1 MAMRLLDLR
10 DRLRAHIRA
19 RIDRREL
26 TGLSLSRQAG
36 LQQAH
41 LSNFLNARRG
51 LSLESMDRLL
61 DALQI
66 GVLDLVNEAEIERR
80 VPRPPAGAGL
90 ESVAIVSVEHAARL
104 ARFRPEQV
112 GGTVTFRKAFL
123 RRLRAHDVCNRGDW
137 LRFVSV
143 KLDRNMVRGMF
154 PRGPT
159 GATLLV
165 DRHYTSLDPYRQH
178 HPNLYAVR
186 LHSRCAVGYV
196 SLAGDHLVLRPRNP
210 ELPVELARINR
221 TRSYSDYMV
230 GRVCHVALEV

>member
-1 MAMRLLDLR
+1 MRFLDLQ

-26 TGLSLSRQAG
+26 TGVMLSLQAG
-36 LQQAH
+36 LQQGH

-66 GVLDLVNEAEIERR
+66 GVLDLVDAQEIEQR
-80 VPRPPAGAGL
+80 VLRPSATGL
-90 ESVAIVSVEHAARL
+90 ESVAVISVEHAARL
-104 ARFRPEQV
+104 ARFSPEQV
-112 GGTVTFRKAFL
+112 GGTVNFRKAFL
-123 RRLRAHDVCNRGDW
+123 RRLRPNDVCNRGDW

-143 KLDRNMVRGMF
+143 KLDRKNVRAVF
-154 PRGPT
+154 ARSAA

-165 DRHYTSLDPYRQH
+165 DRHYTSLDPYRRFQ
-178 HPNLYAVR
+178 PNLYAVR

-221 TRSYSDYMV
+221 ARSYCDYIV
-230 GRVCHVALEV
+230 GRVCHVAIEV

>member
-1 MAMRLLDLR
+1 MRFLDLQ

-26 TGLSLSRQAG
+26 TGVMLSLQAG
-36 LQQAH
+36 LQQGH

-66 GVLDLVNEAEIERR
+66 SVLDLADVEVIERR
-80 VPRPPAGAGL
+80 VLRPSAGL
-90 ESVAIVSVEHAARL
+90 ESVAVISVEDAARL
-104 ARFRPEQV
+104 ARFTPEQV
-112 GGTVTFRKAFL
+112 GGTVNFRKAFL
-123 RRLRAHDVCNRGDW
+123 RRLRPNDVCNRGDW

-143 KLDRNMVRGMF
+143 KLDRKMVRAVF
-154 PRGPT
+154 ARSAA

-165 DRHYTSLDPYRQH
+165 DRHYTSLDPYRRFQ
-178 HPNLYAVR
+178 PNLYAVR
-186 LHSRCAVGYV
+186 LHSGCAVGYV

-221 TRSYSDYMV
+221 ARSYCDYVV
-230 GRVCHVALEV
+230 GRVCHVAIEV

>member
-1 MAMRLLDLR
+1 MRLLEFQ

-26 TGLSLSRQAG
+26 TGVSLSLQAG
-36 LQQAH
+36 LRQGH

-66 GVLDLVNEAEIERR
+66 SVLDLVDAEEIERR
-80 VPRPPAGAGL
+80 ALCPPAAAGL
-90 ESVAIVSVEHAARL
+90 ESIAIVSVEHAARL
-104 ARFRPEQV
+104 ARFTPEQV
-112 GGTVTFRKAFL
+112 GGTVSFRKAFL
-123 RRLRAHDVCNRGDW
+123 RRLRPNDVCNRGDW

-143 KLDRNMVRGMF
+143 KLDPRAVRATF
-154 PRGPT
+154 ARSAA

-165 DRHYTSLDPYRQH
+165 DRHYTALDPYRQH

-186 LHSRCAVGYV
+186 LHSGCAVGYV
-196 SLAGDHLVLRPRNP
+196 SLAGDHLVVRPRNP
-210 ELPVELARINR
+210 QLPVEVTRINR
-221 TRSYSDYMV
+221 TRSYSDYVV

>member
-1 MAMRLLDLR
+1 MRLLDLQ

-19 RIDRREL
+19 RIDRREW
-26 TGLSLSRQAG
+26 TGVSLSREAG
-36 LQQAH
+36 LQQGH

-61 DALQI
+61 DALRI
-66 GVLDLVNEAEIERR
+66 GVLDLVDADEIARR
-80 VPRPPAGAGL
+80 VPRAPAGAGL
-90 ESVAIVSVEHAARL
+90 ESVAVVSVEHAARL
-104 ARFRPEQV
+104 PRFTPQQV
-112 GGTVTFRKAFL
+112 GGTVSFRKAFL
-123 RRLRAHDVCNRGDW
+123 RRLRPHDVCHRGDW

-143 KLDRNMVRGMF
+143 KLDRDTVQVMF

-165 DRHYTSLDPYRQH
+165 DRHYTSLTPYRRH

-196 SLAGDHLVLRPRNP
+196 TPAGDHLVLRPGNP
-210 ELPVELARINR
+210 DLPVELARINR
-221 TRSYSDYMV
+221 TRSYSDYIV

>member
-1 MAMRLLDLR
+1 MRLLELQ

-26 TGLSLSRQAG
+26 TGVSLSGQAG
-36 LQQAH
+36 VRQGH

-61 DALQI
+61 EALQI
-66 GVLDLVNEAEIERR
+66 EVLDLAEADEIERR
-80 VPRPPAGAGL
+80 VLRPPAGAGL

-104 ARFRPEQV
+104 PRFTPEQV
-112 GGTVTFRKAFL
+112 GGAVSFRKAFL
-123 RRLRAHDVCNRGDW
+123 RRLRPHDVCNRGDW

-143 KLDRNMVRGMF
+143 KLDRDTVRAMF
-154 PRGPT
+154 ARSAT

-165 DRHYTSLDPYRQH
+165 DRHYTSLDPYRRRQ
-178 HPNLYAVR
+178 PNLYAVR
-186 LHSRCAVGYV
+186 LRSRCAVGYV
-196 SLAGDHLVLRPRNP
+196 SLVGDHLVLRPRNP

-221 TRSYSDYMV
+221 TRSYSDYVV

>member
-1 MAMRLLDLR
+1 MRFLDLQ

-26 TGLSLSRQAG
+26 TGVSLSLQAG

-66 GVLDLVNEAEIERR
+66 SALDLVDADEIERR
-80 VPRPPAGAGL
+80 ALRPPPRDGL
-90 ESVAIVSVEHAARL
+90 ESVAIVSLEHAARL
-104 ARFRPEQV
+104 ARFTPEQV
-112 GGTVTFRKAFL
+112 GGTVSFRKAFL
-123 RRLRAHDVCNRGDW
+123 RRLQPNDVCHRSDW
-137 LRFVSV
+137 LRFISV
-143 KLDRNMVRGMF
+143 KLDRSTVRAVF
-154 PRGPT
+154 ARSAA

-165 DRHYTSLDPYRQH
+165 DRHYTSLAPYRRHQ
-178 HPNLYAVR
+178 PNLYAVR

-221 TRSYSDYMV
+221 TRSYSDYVV
-230 GRVCHVALEV
+230 GRVCHVAIEV

>member
-1 MAMRLLDLR
+1 MRFLDLQ

-26 TGLSLSRQAG
+26 TGVSLSLQAG
-36 LQQAH
+36 LQQGH

-66 GVLDLVNEAEIERR
+66 SVLDLVDAEEIERR
-80 VPRPPAGAGL
+80 VMRPSAAGL
-90 ESVAIVSVEHAARL
+90 ESVAVISVEDAARL
-104 ARFRPEQV
+104 ARFTPEQV
-112 GGTVTFRKAFL
+112 GGTVNFRRAFL
-123 RRLRAHDVCNRGDW
+123 RRLRPNDVCNRGGW

-143 KLDRNMVRGMF
+143 KLDRKMVRAVF
-154 PRGPT
+154 ARSAA

-165 DRHYTSLDPYRQH
+165 DRHYTSLAPYRRH
-178 HPNLYAVR
+178 EPNLYAVR
-186 LHSRCAVGYV
+186 LHSNCAVGYV

-221 TRSYSDYMV
+221 SRNYSDYVV
-230 GRVCHVALEV
+230 GRVCHVAIEV

>member
-1 MAMRLLDLR
+1 MRFLDLQ

-26 TGLSLSRQAG
+26 TGVGLSLQAG
-36 LQQAH
+36 LQQGH

-66 GVLDLVNEAEIERR
+66 SVLDLIDVEEIERR
-80 VPRPPAGAGL
+80 VTRPSAAGL
-90 ESVAIVSVEHAARL
+90 ESVAVISVEDAARL
-104 ARFRPEQV
+104 ARFTPEQV
-112 GGTVTFRKAFL
+112 GGTVNFRRSFL
-123 RRLRAHDVCNRGDW
+123 RRLRPNDVCNRGDW

-143 KLDRNMVRGMF
+143 KLDRKMVRAVF
-154 PRGPT
+154 ARSAA

-165 DRHYTSLDPYRQH
+165 DRHYTSLDPYRRHQ
-178 HPNLYAVR
+178 PNLYAVR

-221 TRSYSDYMV
+221 TRSYSDYVV
-230 GRVCHVALEV
+230 GRVCHVAIEV